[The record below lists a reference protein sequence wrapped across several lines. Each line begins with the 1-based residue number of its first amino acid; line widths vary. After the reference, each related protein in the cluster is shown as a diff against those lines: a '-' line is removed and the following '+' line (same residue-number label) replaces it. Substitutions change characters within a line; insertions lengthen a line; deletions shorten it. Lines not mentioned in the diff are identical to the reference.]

1 MIVGLV
7 LDCSI
12 HGMLL
17 LWLSYRVGAD
27 GGRNQGGAMYAEV
40 NVDSSHFSS
49 GEDTLSVWVVKQF
62 LKKSSIFNGSA
73 ASHIRLQHVGDI
85 GVIGLFGGWCNTR

>member
-27 GGRNQGGAMYAEV
+27 GGRNQGGTMYAGV

-49 GEDTLSVWVVKQF
+49 GDDTLSVWV
-62 LKKSSIFNGSA
+62 
-73 ASHIRLQHVGDI
+73 
-85 GVIGLFGGWCNTR
+85 